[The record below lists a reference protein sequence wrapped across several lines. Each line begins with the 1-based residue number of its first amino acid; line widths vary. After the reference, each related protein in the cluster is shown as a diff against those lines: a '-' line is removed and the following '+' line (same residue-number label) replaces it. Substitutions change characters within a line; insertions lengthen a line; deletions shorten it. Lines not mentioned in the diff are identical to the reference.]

1 MYKKYKINPMG
12 GCLPMLL
19 QMPVFFALYQVLMR
33 SPELRGAPFLWMK
46 NLSQPDRL
54 ITFKASIPFVGNDLN
69 ILPLLMAVA
78 MFLQQKLSAPPAAS
92 QNEQMAQQ
100 QKMMGVMMP
109 VLFGFLFYNL
119 PSGLVMYWLTNTI
132 LTVVEQE
139 LFLKKEMF
147 HVEHS
152 E

>member
-1 MYKKYKINPMG
+1 
-12 GCLPMLL
+12 
-19 QMPVFFALYQVLMR
+19 
-33 SPELRGAPFLWMK
+33 
-46 NLSQPDRL
+46 
-54 ITFKASIPFVGNDLN
+54 
-69 ILPLLMAVA
+69 
-78 MFLQQKLSAPPAAS
+78 
-92 QNEQMAQQ
+92 
-100 QKMMGVMMP
+100 MMGVMMP